1 MLLLRIS
8 CLFLCLLFISTVNA
22 QVAPQAKPDANIP
35 VYNLK
40 IKPRAEP
47 SPALRYTLYPEVR
60 TQVNG
65 NAAQG
70 YYRAF
75 SPDWMNYRN
84 EKDYAK
90 NQEKWLSI
98 PLKELDVKEINI
110 PRGMLQQLRESSL
123 KTHCDWD
130 MLAKLKQDGIQMLL
144 PDIQVMREFSRAL
157 AIDCRVQ
164 LKKGEID
171 KALEDIRTGLTLSH
185 HLGEGPT
192 LIQGLVAVAAGS
204 TMFPRI
210 DEMITHE
217 KSPNLY
223 WALTSLPQPLVSFR
237 TGLGGESLMI
247 DNLFPEIRDMLY
259 TGKVKPITQED
270 IQKVLAILQQGEPIL
285 QQINPGSEVKNS
297 LKQLFFQTA
306 LVVNIDAAKK
316 VLAEHGITE
325 ATLANIVPL
334 QIIFMAEVLYYDKN
348 YHNLMKW
355 NGIPYPLA
363 RKRIRETEASFKK
376 PIPSVLSPFPLETI
390 SAMLLP
396 AVSKVMETS
405 PKMERRIAA
414 LRIIEAIRMQAAFD
428 KAWPDSLDKITLVP
442 VPTDPFT
449 GKAFAYKKEGKKIT
463 ITAMVPEGEKPS
475 PNNNFTYELELED

>member
-1 MLLLRIS
+1 MPLLRIS
-8 CLFLCLLFISTVNA
+8 CLFLCLLFISTINA
-22 QVAPQAKPDANIP
+22 QVAPQAKPDANTP

-90 NQEKWLSI
+90 KQDKWLSI
-98 PLKELDVKEINI
+98 PLKELDEKEINI
-110 PRGMLQQLRESSL
+110 PKGMLVQLHESAL
-123 KTHCDWD
+123 KTYCDWD
-130 MLAKLKQDGIQMLL
+130 MLAKLRKEGVAMLL
-144 PDIQVMREFSRAL
+144 PDIQGMREFSRAL
-157 AIDCRVQ
+157 AFDCRVH

-204 TMFPRI
+204 MMFPRI

-237 TGLGGESLMI
+237 TGLGGEPLMI
-247 DNLFPEIRDMLY
+247 DNLFPEMRDMLY
-259 TGKVKPITQED
+259 TGKVKPITQEE
-270 IQKVLAILQQGEPIL
+270 IQKVLPIL
-285 QQINPGSEVKNS
+285 QQIDPGSEVKKS

-325 ATLANIVPL
+325 AMLANIAPL

-348 YHNLMKW
+348 YQDLIKW
-355 NGIPYPLA
+355 NGIPYPIA
-363 RKRIRETEASFKK
+363 RKHIRETEASFKK
-376 PIPSVLSPFPLETI
+376 PIPSVLSPFPLGTI
-390 SAMLLP
+390 SAMMLP
-396 AVSKVMETS
+396 AVSRVMEAG

-414 LRIIEAIRMQAAFD
+414 LRIIEAIRLQAAFD
-428 KAWPDSLDKITLVP
+428 KAWPDSLEKITLVP

-449 GKAFAYKKEGKKIT
+449 GKPFAYKKEGKKIK
-463 ITAMVPEGEKPS
+463 ITAMVPEGETPS
-475 PNNNFTYELELED
+475 PSNNFTYELELED